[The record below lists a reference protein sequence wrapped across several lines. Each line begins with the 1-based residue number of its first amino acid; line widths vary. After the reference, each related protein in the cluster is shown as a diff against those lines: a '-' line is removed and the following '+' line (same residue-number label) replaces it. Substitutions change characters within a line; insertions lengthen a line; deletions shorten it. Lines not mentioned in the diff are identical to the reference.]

1 MTILSCSLGLVVA
14 ATGIVRVET
23 VVDDS
28 VDLIEINH
36 VIQSDGRAEFTQI
49 IFYDWVADE
58 GRFQIRTWRMHKQ
71 VQRAPYFDGNAD
83 RYTLRFYDK
92 GLLREVHSKSV
103 RHTWTNYDPEVAE
116 RKVLPVHKRRGLSVQ
131 AQQLRATASP
141 EPILSHP

>member
-1 MTILSCSLGLVVA
+1 MSAVTCTLGLLLA
-14 ATGIVRVET
+14 SAGIVPVET

-36 VIQSDGRAEFTQI
+36 VSQSDGRAEFTQV
-49 IFYDWVADE
+49 IFYDWIADE

-71 VQRAPYFDGNAD
+71 VQQEPYRDWNTD

-92 GLLREVHSKSV
+92 GILREVHSKSV

-116 RKVLPVHKRRGLSVQ
+116 RKVLPVHKRRGLTIHNQ
-131 AQQLRATASP
+131 R
-141 EPILSHP
+141 